1 MAAQLRDLGRTLPDL
16 WAQGQFT
23 PAQQKGLVCSLI
35 RQVIVTRPVPDT
47 VEAKV
52 VWISGAVK
60 PLQVH
65 PPILRQS
72 NVHGY
77 EQFVERVL
85 ALGNAGYQ
93 DREIAHRLP
102 AEGFRAARSARIP
115 RALVG
120 EVRRARGHI
129 SLTE

>member
-23 PAQQKGLVCSLI
+23 PAQQKG
-35 RQVIVTRPVPDT
+35 
-47 VEAKV
+47 V
-52 VWISGAVK
+52 VWISGAVT